1 MERVMN
7 APEPEAASAAARP
20 TSAGGVQSLERAFDV
35 LELMAAAGG
44 EVALSRLAAESGLPV
59 PTIHRLVRTLVS
71 RGYVL
76 QMPSRRYTLG
86 PRLIGLGANAS
97 DTVEAWA
104 SPHLQS
110 LAEATG
116 ETANLAML
124 DVDRVVYVAQAA
136 STRHTMRM
144 FTEVGRRVYAHSTGV
159 GKALLASLPE
169 DEVRELVASAGMPA
183 TTEHTITDVAGLLV
197 ELDRVR
203 ERGYA
208 IDDGEQELGVRC
220 VAVAVPGRLS
230 SAVSVSGPASRV
242 THEAV
247 PGLAEVLQQA
257 ARALGGRAR

>member
-1 MERVMN
+1 MN
-7 APEPEAASAAARP
+7 LANGSPVRP
-20 TSAGGVQSLERAFDV
+20 TSGGVQSLERAFDV

-44 EVALSRLAAESGLPV
+44 EVALSRLAEESGLPV

-86 PRLIGLGANAS
+86 PRLIGLGASAS
-97 DTVEAWA
+97 QTVEAWS
-104 SPHLQS
+104 SPHLQP

-116 ETANLAML
+116 ESANLAML
-124 DVDRVVYVAQAA
+124 DLDRVVYVAQAA

-144 FTEVGRRVYAHSTGV
+144 FTEVGRQVFAHCTGV
-159 GKALLASLPE
+159 GKALLAELTD
-169 DEVRELVASAGMPA
+169 DEVRYLVASAGMPA
-183 TTEHTITDVAGLLV
+183 TTEHTITEVEDLLA
-197 ELDRVR
+197 ELRLVR

-220 VAVAVPGRLS
+220 VAVAVPGSLS

-242 THEAV
+242 TREAV
-247 PGLAEVLQQA
+247 PGLAKLLQESA
-257 ARALGGRAR
+257 EALSGRRT